1 MILITNG
8 EYEYAVC
15 VGIEKLE
22 AKLDALGSGKEKVI
36 CGEKAAKSQL

>member
-1 MILITNG
+1 MWKRNDKMTILTTNG

-22 AKLDALGSGKEKVI
+22 TKLDVLESGKEKVM
-36 CGEKAAKSQL
+36 